1 MLSLDEVEAA
11 ADRLPQE
18 QQLQLFNHLA
28 ARLSITAPTAAVAS
42 TNVVPQ
48 IAVSGQRGH
57 SVLEIPSHSVGPIL
71 RPFSPDDDRMEDL
84 LEDRDYGI

>member
-28 ARLSITAPTAAVAS
+28 ARLSITATAPAASS
-42 TNVVPQ
+42 TNAVPR

-57 SVLEIPSHSVGPIL
+57 SVLDIPSYSVGPIL

-84 LEDRDYGI
+84 LEDKDYGI